1 MHRTSVVLA
10 AQPDDISYDGLRERI
25 TPERHAVVHR

>member
-10 AQPDDISYDGLRERI
+10 AKPDDISYDGLRERI
-25 TPERHAVVHR
+25 PPERHVVVDR